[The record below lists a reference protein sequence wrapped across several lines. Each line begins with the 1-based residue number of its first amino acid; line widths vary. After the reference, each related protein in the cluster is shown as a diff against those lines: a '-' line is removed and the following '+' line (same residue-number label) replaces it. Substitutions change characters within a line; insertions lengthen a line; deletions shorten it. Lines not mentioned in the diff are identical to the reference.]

1 MFALFL
7 HMFVLGWFEGE
18 CLYALNTFV
27 RAPLTQ
33 SYAIRENGLE
43 LNIGTVMDEVV
54 RITADDYTFGGS
66 QFFFSEPLLTFSW
79 FIFLNFRSVVLRL
92 HNNNSFRI

>member
-66 QFFFSEPLLTFSW
+66 QFFFRTF
-79 FIFLNFRSVVLRL
+79 VDP
-92 HNNNSFRI
+92 